1 MAKII
6 FVKNSE
12 NKIGSVC
19 HIAQDQNFLDSNKN
33 FDEATVDIIDI
44 TTEEFN
50 AIKNGEKSIIS
61 HNGGTVTYDTR
72 DSSLDFFI
80 TENSLK
86 TYIDVLLE
94 RFETYLNFNS
104 SKPLATTV
112 TAYVDWLKNLD
123 TSSLVFPLNTS
134 FEKYASDQG
143 ANPIHLLELV

>member
-6 FVKNSE
+6 FAKNSE

-19 HIAQDQNFLDSNKN
+19 HIAQDQIFLDSNKN

-44 TTEEFN
+44 TTEDFN
-50 AIKNGEKSIIS
+50 DIKNGVKSIIS
-61 HNGGTVTYDTR
+61 HNGGTVTYNTR
-72 DSSLDFFI
+72 DALKDFFT
-80 TENSLK
+80 TEDSLK
-86 TYIDVLLE
+86 TYINVLLE

-123 TSSLVFPLNTS
+123 TSSLIPLNS
-134 FEKYASDQG
+134 SLEKYASDQG
-143 ANPIHLLELV
+143 ANPVHLLELV